1 MELSLD
7 PAAGLSVHHVAAD
20 AVFVGAR
27 ELRRS
32 FLLTAEQ
39 IIENWTGTEATR
51 LSEEDFEPI
60 FALQPE
66 LVVLGCG
73 ERQQFPP
80 ADAQALL
87 LGRGVGLECMTNA
100 AAGRTFNLLA
110 SEARRVVAAFILP
123 PHEEA

>member
-1 MELSLD
+1 MELSLE
-7 PAAGLSVHHVAAD
+7 PADGLSVHHVTTD

-32 FLLTAEQ
+32 FLLTPER
-39 IIENWTGTEATR
+39 IIDDWACTDAAN
-51 LSEEDFEPI
+51 LSEADVAPI
-60 FALQPE
+60 LALQPE
-66 LVVLGCG
+66 LVVLGSG

-80 ADAQALL
+80 GEAQAVL
-87 LGRGVGLECMTNA
+87 LGRGVGLECMNNA

-123 PHEEA
+123 THGNT